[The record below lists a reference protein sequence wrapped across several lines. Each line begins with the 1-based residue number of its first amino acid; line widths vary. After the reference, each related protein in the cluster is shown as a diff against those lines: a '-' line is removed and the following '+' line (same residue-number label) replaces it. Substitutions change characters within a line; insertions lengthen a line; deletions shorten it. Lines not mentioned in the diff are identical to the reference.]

1 MSNGKGDT
9 PRPISVNA
17 KQFEDNWERTFGSK
31 KKKMEK
37 RIQELQE
44 DINKVRDMLDHYS
57 GLPSTASYDNKGEY
71 YASERDQDYR
81 EEP

>member
-9 PRPISVNA
+9 PRPISVSSTEYEN
-17 KQFEDNWERTFGSK
+17 NWERTFGTK

-37 RIQELQE
+37 RIQELQD

-57 GLPSTASYDNKGEY
+57 GLPSTQSYDDTTYGE
-71 YASERDQDYR
+71 ANGNN
-81 EEP
+81 

>member
-9 PRPISVNA
+9 PRPISVSSTD
-17 KQFEDNWERTFGSK
+17 FENNWERTFGTK

-37 RIQELQE
+37 RIQELKD

-57 GLPSTASYDNKGEY
+57 GLPSTQSYDDTTNG
-71 YASERDQDYR
+71 
-81 EEP
+81 